1 MAQST
6 LMKAEGRS
14 LTALGPHA
22 GERLGLPGEGT
33 QGGLYTRQQA
43 AERLCVPAAGQ
54 GPSPSKC
61 EHAGLELALR

>member
-14 LTALGPHA
+14 PTALSPHA
-22 GERLGLPGEGT
+22 GERLPGEGT
-33 QGGLYTRQQA
+33 QGALYTHQQA
-43 AERLCVPAAGQ
+43 AERPCVPAAGQ
-54 GPSPSKC
+54 GPSPTKC